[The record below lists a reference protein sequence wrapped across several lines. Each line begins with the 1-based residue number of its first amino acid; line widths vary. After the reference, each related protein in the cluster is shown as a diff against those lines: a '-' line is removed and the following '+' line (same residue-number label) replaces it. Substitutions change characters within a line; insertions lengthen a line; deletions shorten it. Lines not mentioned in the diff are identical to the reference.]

1 MRLKIKIGIMLLII
15 IFVSLCLIVKASTID
30 TVLMYS
36 ADNRTIEVKATEVE
50 AYQNVGW
57 YVEPVVQMYAV
68 DGRTRYTLESEIEA
82 YKNVGWYLEP
92 MILMYAADGRTLYVG
107 QSEVEAYKNVGWFL
121 TEREAKE
128 SVIDQQEL
136 LLLAKTIHAEAA
148 DNNYTDRCYVGAVV
162 MNRVDS
168 GIWGNSVR
176 SVVTAR
182 GQYACYGNKKFNRY
196 PPEECLQIAK
206 ELMLGE
212 RYGMPPNVIFQ
223 AQFRQGKG
231 VFAKVGVHYYCY
243 GNI

>member
-1 MRLKIKIGIMLLII
+1 MGLKIKIGIMLLTII
-15 IFVSLCLIVKASTID
+15 LVSLGFIVHATTID
-30 TVLMYS
+30 TVQMYS
-36 ADNRTIEVKATEVE
+36 ADNRTIEIKTTEIE

-57 YVEPVVQMYAV
+57 YTEPVVQMYAI
-68 DGRTRYTLESEIEA
+68 DGRTRYTL
-82 YKNVGWYLEP
+82 K
-92 MILMYAADGRTLYVG
+92 
-107 QSEVEAYKNVGWFL
+107 SEVEAHQNVGWFL
-121 TEREAKE
+121 SEREAKE

-182 GQYACYGNKKFNRY
+182 GQYACYGNKKLNRY
-196 PPEECLQIAK
+196 PPEECIQIAK

-231 VFAKVGVHYYCY
+231 VVATVGVHYYCY